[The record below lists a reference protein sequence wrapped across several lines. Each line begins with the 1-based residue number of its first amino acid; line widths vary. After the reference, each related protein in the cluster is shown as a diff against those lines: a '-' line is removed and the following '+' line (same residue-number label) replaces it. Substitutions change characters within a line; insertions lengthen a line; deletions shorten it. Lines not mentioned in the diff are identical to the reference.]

1 MIANQ
6 IAGLLTGGVV
16 AAATD
21 YESIATV
28 NVGAG
33 GSASVSFS
41 SIPSTYK
48 HLQLRYISA
57 DNRTGSGTG
66 SSNLY
71 WKINGDTGTNYSF
84 HELYGTGASAGAGSA
99 ANYAGWITYGGNSS
113 TWGCGVI
120 DFLDYA
126 DTNKY
131 KTVRALT
138 GADDN
143 GDGFIELTSANWRNT
158 AAISS
163 LSVTPLTPN
172 FLQYSSF
179 ALYGIK

>member
-1 MIANQ
+1 MPILGIMASSMQ
-6 IAGLLTGGVV
+6 GAVG
-16 AAATD
+16 D
-21 YESIATV
+21 YESIQTV
-28 NVGAG
+28 TVGSG
-33 GSASVSFS
+33 GAASVSFS

-48 HLQLRYISA
+48 HLQLRYTSA
-57 DNRTGSGTG
+57 DSRTGAGTG

-84 HELYGTGASAGAGSA
+84 HELYATFSGSFGAGAA
-99 ANYAGWITYGGNSS
+99 ANYAGWITYQGNSA
-113 TWGCGVI
+113 TWGSGII

-126 DTNKY
+126 NTNKY
-131 KTVRALT
+131 KTIRALS

-143 GDGFIELTSANWRNT
+143 GDGFIELTSASWRNT
-158 AAISS
+158 AAITS

-172 FLQYSSF
+172 ILEYSSF

>member
-1 MIANQ
+1 MAPILGILASSMQGAVGNF
-6 IAGLLTGGVV
+6 
-16 AAATD
+16 
-21 YESIATV
+21 ESIQTV
-28 NVGAG
+28 TVGSG
-33 GSASVSFS
+33 GAASVSFS

-48 HLQLRYISA
+48 HLQLRYMSA
-57 DNRTGSGTG
+57 DSRTGSGTG

-84 HELYGTGASAGAGSA
+84 HELYGTGASAGAGA
-99 ANYAGWITYGGNSS
+99 VANYAGWITYGGNST
-113 TWGCGVI
+113 TWGGGVI

-158 AAISS
+158 AAITS